1 MNSIVQIVPI
11 TEMRLHHS
19 EVLAMLAEGPVVLAQ
34 RSKPAAV
41 LVSVEEWNLIAA
53 RLKLSEAEVAVERQT
68 FNSAKSVKP
77 DRQLS
82 QETSE
87 PHKNTPFTPLALA
100 GLWQG
105 VTVDDED
112 IEKVREMMWTGFG
125 AMPNE

>member
-1 MNSIVQIVPI
+1 MNPIAQIVPI

-53 RLKLSEAEVAVERQT
+53 QLKLSQAEVAVDRQT
-68 FNSAKSVKP
+68 FNSVKSVEQNHLP
-77 DRQLS
+77 S
-82 QETSE
+82 QDASE
-87 PHKNTPFTPLALA
+87 PKKSAQLTPLALA

-112 IEKVREMMWTGFG
+112 IEQVREMMGARFG
-125 AMPNE
+125 EMPNE